1 MWVRYP
7 CLAKALA
14 VGRSALALSGQT
26 HKWHQNE
33 DFCLFVFASRIYF
46 ENFYTDIKDRQR
58 HYKKIT
64 NILYKY
70 WHQNP
75 EQNTSKPKQYIKRVI
90 HYDQE
95 GFIPGIWEWV
105 NRQKLISVICHL
117 NRMKEKNQNHHFIIE
132 AIKEPNEDFFSFSFS
147 SALFF
152 FSIYFY
158 WLEANYFTVL

>member
-14 VGRSALALSGQT
+14 VGRPALALSGQT

-33 DFCLFVFASRIYF
+33 DFCLFVFSSRIYF
-46 ENFYTDIKDRQR
+46 EKFYTDTKDRQR

-75 EQNTSKPKQYIKRVI
+75 EQNTSKPKQYIKRGI
-90 HYDQE
+90 YYDQV

-105 NRQKLISVICHL
+105 NRQKLIIVICHL
-117 NRMKEKNQNHHFIIE
+117 NRMKEKNPKSSFYYWCN
-132 AIKEPNEDFFSFSFS
+132 KRTKWGFFSFSFS
-147 SALFF
+147 STLFF
-152 FSIYFY
+152 FHLF
-158 WLEANYFTVL
+158 LLVGG